1 MKTSLNN
8 KDVLSLQDLSSEEIL
23 SILRLSGNLKN
34 ELMSGDGEKASQ
46 LLKGKVL
53 GMIFQKPSTRTRV
66 SFETGIFHLGGNAL
80 YLSTNDM
87 QLSRGESIE
96 DTGRTLS
103 LYVNCIVARV
113 YEHADL
119 QLLADSASIPV
130 INGLSD
136 TFHPCQI
143 LADLL
148 TIQEHKKKM
157 KGLNLAWIGDGNN
170 VCNDLL
176 LGCAKT
182 GINMTAACPHG
193 YEPLEQIV
201 RLAKE
206 EEQKTGAEITII
218 DDPLQA
224 TKDADI
230 IVTDTFLS
238 IGKDQEKT
246 TREEAFLPRYQV
258 NSDLLKNAKR
268 DVIFMHC
275 LPAKRGQEV
284 TSEVI
289 DGSSSVIWD
298 EAENR
303 LHVQKA
309 LMCMLMLRRERN
321 NVLNRYKQ
329 QTLILLW
336 QSNQK

>member
-1 MKTSLNN
+1 MKTSLYN
-8 KDVLSLQDLSSEEIL
+8 KDILSLQDLSSEEIF
-23 SILRLSGNLKN
+23 SILRLSGDLKN
-34 ELMSGDGEKASQ
+34 ELKNGDGEKASQ

-66 SFETGIFHLGGNAL
+66 SFETGIFQLGGNAL

-103 LYVNCIVARV
+103 LYVNCIIARV

-119 QLLADSASIPV
+119 QILANSASIPV
-130 INGLSD
+130 INGLSN

-182 GINMTAACPHG
+182 GINMMAACPHG

-206 EEQKTGAEITII
+206 EEQKTGVKITIT
-218 DDPLQA
+218 DDPLLA

-289 DGSSSVIWD
+289 DGSASVIWD

-309 LMCMLMLRRERN
+309 LMCMLMLKKR
-321 NVLNRYKQ
+321 K
-329 QTLILLW
+329 
-336 QSNQK
+336 K